1 MDETWWIKP
10 EDLDG
15 DQRAVID
22 LPPEGSYLITG
33 PPGSGKSNLLLLR
46 ANYLSLGEKPN
57 LAIVVFTRALEEF
70 LESGAGQYSFDAG
83 CIYTSTRWQFE
94 FLRRHG
100 ATPRQCDGF
109 EDQRKALLEQMSDI
123 LERRDIPPEY
133 QVLLLDEAQDY
144 WPEEIEIFRKLTDRF
159 FAVADSRQ
167 KIYGGEDAMHALRHA
182 VDETRNLRFHYR
194 NGRKICRVA
203 DALGRRIPDY
213 APLLE
218 TANYREQDL
227 PSKVEVVP
235 ATTDREQ
242 LETLLDNVRTQLKAY
257 PKGMIGIL
265 IPRQEDMAAVWQVIQ
280 DSDLAEYS
288 LLQHGSGGHVP
299 FDQKA
304 RICVTTIHSAK
315 GLEFRALN
323 IVYAEGLR
331 RFPTQRKLSYVAVTR
346 AKTSLAVYHQDP
358 LPGFFKEAL
367 AASTGTTTPSIGDAF
382 GDSK

>member
-1 MDETWWIKP
+1 MDETWWIRP
-10 EDLDG
+10 EELDG

-100 ATPRQCDGF
+100 VTPRQCDGF
-109 EDQRKALLEQMSDI
+109 EEQRKALLEQMSDI
-123 LERRDIPPEY
+123 LERQDIPPEY

-167 KIYGGEDAMHALRHA
+167 KIYGGEDAMHALRNA
-182 VDETRNLRFHYR
+182 VDETRKLRFHYR
-194 NGRKICRVA
+194 NGRRICRVA
-203 DALGRRIPDY
+203 DALGQRIPDY
-213 APLLE
+213 VPLLE

-227 PSKVEVVP
+227 PSKVEVVS
-235 ATTDREQ
+235 AATDREQ
-242 LETLLDNVRTQLKAY
+242 FERLLDNVRTQL
-257 PKGMIGIL
+257 
-265 IPRQEDMAAVWQVIQ
+265 
-280 DSDLAEYS
+280 
-288 LLQHGSGGHVP
+288 
-299 FDQKA
+299 
-304 RICVTTIHSAK
+304 
-315 GLEFRALN
+315 
-323 IVYAEGLR
+323 
-331 RFPTQRKLSYVAVTR
+331 
-346 AKTSLAVYHQDP
+346 
-358 LPGFFKEAL
+358 
-367 AASTGTTTPSIGDAF
+367 
-382 GDSK
+382 